1 MSNGRI
7 LLDDL
12 ELTDNEPDSGSES
25 EEEFNENTINDL
37 KTIF

>member
-12 ELTDNEPDSGSES
+12 ELTDNEPDSESES